1 MPTQPIDPKQPRLS
15 WPIVLRDLRQSFFS
29 CLLLMTI
36 AWAALG
42 WNAPAVALTQ
52 VAITDL
58 SAEACPAEIGWGAV
72 TSGGFTQPAHCFLVH
87 GVAHNTTNKTV
98 YDADVYGRIYDANG
112 ESVFQNRTRVG
123 SIAEIP
129 PGDQAFEIRISIPA
143 NQPAPLQLKQFKAS
157 GFSSKVKA
165 RF

>member
-1 MPTQPIDPKQPRLS
+1 MRTEPIDPKKPRLS
-15 WPIVLRDLRQSFFS
+15 GSIVLSRLCQSFCS

-58 SAEACPAEIGWGAV
+58 SAEECPAEIGWGAV

-87 GVAHNTTNKTV
+87 GIAHNTTNKT
-98 YDADVYGRIYDANG
+98 
-112 ESVFQNRTRVG
+112 
-123 SIAEIP
+123 
-129 PGDQAFEIRISIPA
+129 
-143 NQPAPLQLKQFKAS
+143 
-157 GFSSKVKA
+157 
-165 RF
+165 